1 MFYYACTQGIKKE
14 FQDAMYG
21 IKSHLIL
28 AIIENEISLK
38 N

>member
-1 MFYYACTQGIKKE
+1 MFNYARTQGIKKE

-28 AIIENEISLK
+28 TIIENEI